1 MPQRKNTTESRIKMA
16 TVFCNI
22 YHENKWPWGESVKVI
37 TPNGMGVV
45 EMSFENNNPGVC
57 YLSGLSVHPSMRR
70 KGIATMLMYCCI
82 DYCKQR
88 GVFRIDLNSVKE
100 SFVVDFYKKL
110 GFSPL
115 EEENGFIPMYKLI
128 SEDNDST
135 R

>member
-1 MPQRKNTTESRIKMA
+1 
-16 TVFCNI
+16 
-22 YHENKWPWGESVKVI
+22 
-37 TPNGMGVV
+37 
-45 EMSFENNNPGVC
+45 
-57 YLSGLSVHPSMRR
+57 
-70 KGIATMLMYCCI
+70 MLMHCCI

-128 SEDNDST
+128 
-135 R
+135 